1 MARRRRIVRRR
12 NPDDV
17 HALLQQARIPWNR
30 FSAKQIREIIEEAAL
45 YGDFR
50 LYAKAKAALARR

>member
-1 MARRRRIVRRR
+1 MAKHRR
-12 NPDDV
+12 NASDDV
-17 HALLQQARIPWNR
+17 HALLQQARIPWSL
-30 FSAKQIREIIEEAAL
+30 FSAKQIREVMAEAAQ